1 MAAVFEALETG
12 FTEPIRDPLW
22 GHIYLTAELAALTAS
37 PAFAKLAR
45 IQQLGPTAS
54 VYPGATHTRAAHS
67 FGVYHLARRLLRSLL
82 ERGADAWT
90 SPLGARS
97 FLAAALLHDLG
108 HFPYAHSLKELPL
121 EDHEAL
127 TGKLILSPPLR
138 ELVGKAGADPYLTAA
153 IVDKALPTGGNAETL
168 FYRRLLSG
176 VLDPDKLDY
185 LNRDARCCGVPYGAQ
200 DVDFIYSRLIPHAER
215 GVDIDSKGIPSVEA
229 ILFAK
234 YLMYRSVYWH
244 RGVRSATAMVK
255 AAVKSGLE
263 DGILASEELY
273 GLDDAGLFALLA
285 SRAHPAFALAAAVR
299 EGKSFQVIAEFP
311 FDEAVHRGLEDLQTR
326 SLFEEEL
333 AGELSAAL
341 SRRIVTHEI
350 IIDLPEPISFETGL
364 LVADT
369 GRPFSESTTVFSDAT
384 VAAFVRSLRVVRI
397 CANQEVAE
405 AVAASSEARGLLQ
418 GGGKWLHSIQDAQTA
433 TRGGGVDGN
442 P

>member
-1 MAAVFEALETG
+1 MSSAVLAALEDG

-22 GHIYLTAELAALTAS
+22 GHIYLTSELTALTTTA
-37 PAFAKLAR
+37 AFAKLAR
-45 IQQLGPTAS
+45 IYQLGPTAA

-67 FGVYHLARRLLRSLL
+67 LGVYHLARRLLRSLL

-90 SPLGARS
+90 TPLGVRS

-127 TGKLILSPPLR
+127 TGKLVLAQPLR
-138 ELVGKAGADPYLTAA
+138 DLVGRAGADPYLVAA
-153 IVDKALPTGGNAETL
+153 IVDKSLPTGGDAEAA
-168 FYRRLLSG
+168 FYRKLLSG

-200 DVDFIYSRLIPHAER
+200 DVDFIFSRLIPHPER

-255 AAVKSGLE
+255 AAVKAGLE
-263 DGILASEELY
+263 DGVLANEELY

-285 SRAHPAFALAAAVR
+285 SRSHPAFALAAQVR
-299 EGKSFQVIAEFP
+299 EGRSFQVVAEFP
-311 FDEAVHRGLEDLQTR
+311 YDEASHKALSDLNSR
-326 SLFEEEL
+326 SAFEAAL
-333 AGELSAAL
+333 AAELSSAVGRTVSAQEL
-341 SRRIVTHEI
+341 

-364 LVADT
+364 LVSDESV
-369 GRPFSESTTVFSDAT
+369 PFAESSTVFSQAT
-384 VAAFVRSLRVVRI
+384 VAAFVRSIRVVRV
-397 CANQEVAE
+397 CADDET
-405 AVAASSEARGLLQ
+405 AASVSASPSARKVLQ
-418 GGGKWLHSIQDAQTA
+418 GEGKWLHSIRDAE
-433 TRGGGVDGN
+433 
-442 P
+442 